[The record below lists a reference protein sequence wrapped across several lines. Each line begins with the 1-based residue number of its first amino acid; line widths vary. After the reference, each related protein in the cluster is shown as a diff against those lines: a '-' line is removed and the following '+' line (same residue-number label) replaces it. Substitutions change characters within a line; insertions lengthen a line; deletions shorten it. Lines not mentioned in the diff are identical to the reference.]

1 MEQQDLNQT
10 QVQQTE
16 SAQATSSQI
25 SPIPTETP
33 SQQPPK
39 SKKKTLYIVIAVLIV
54 LLIGSGAWFVYAN
67 NTASQ
72 EEMAYQILEN
82 NDNPQDYQDFLEK
95 YPNSE
100 HADEVRQRLTKL
112 EEMLAKWN
120 TIALS
125 DNVNDF
131 INFKNTYNDI
141 QYGRL
146 CDIKI
151 DSLDFIIAQ
160 KQGTPEAYQHYLDS
174 HPDGRYASEASI
186 AQGTLRDQ
194 EVDEQD
200 RQQICSVVTEFF
212 NGFASLDDN
221 RICANIASTMDK
233 FLKHSNVNKSN
244 VLSTIHGMFNEHIQ
258 SCQFNVNRDFQ
269 IKRNG
274 SSYIA
279 TFTVDQ
285 HIERDNEGKT
295 FGQYKCTA
303 VISEQM
309 LITSLTMDEISSQQN
324 N

>member
-1 MEQQDLNQT
+1 
-10 QVQQTE
+10 
-16 SAQATSSQI
+16 
-25 SPIPTETP
+25 
-33 SQQPPK
+33 
-39 SKKKTLYIVIAVLIV
+39 
-54 LLIGSGAWFVYAN
+54 
-67 NTASQ
+67 
-72 EEMAYQILEN
+72 
-82 NDNPQDYQDFLEK
+82 
-95 YPNSE
+95 
-100 HADEVRQRLTKL
+100 
-112 EEMLAKWN
+112 MLAKWN

-221 RICANIASTMDK
+221 RICSNIASTMDK
-233 FLKHSNVNKSN
+233 FLKHSSVNKSN

-258 SCQFNVNRDFQ
+258 SNAIMKVRLL
-269 IKRNG
+269 
-274 SSYIA
+274 
-279 TFTVDQ
+279 
-285 HIERDNEGKT
+285 DNT
-295 FGQYKCTA
+295 NALQSLANKCLSHRLQWTKFRHNKI
-303 VISEQM
+303 ISN
-309 LITSLTMDEISSQQN
+309 LLFILV
-324 N
+324 

>member
-16 SAQATSSQI
+16 STQATSSQI
-25 SPIPTETP
+25 PPIPTETP

-146 CDIKI
+146 CDIKS
-151 DSLDFIIAQ
+151 DS
-160 KQGTPEAYQHYLDS
+160 
-174 HPDGRYASEASI
+174 
-186 AQGTLRDQ
+186 
-194 EVDEQD
+194 
-200 RQQICSVVTEFF
+200 
-212 NGFASLDDN
+212 
-221 RICANIASTMDK
+221 
-233 FLKHSNVNKSN
+233 
-244 VLSTIHGMFNEHIQ
+244 
-258 SCQFNVNRDFQ
+258 
-269 IKRNG
+269 
-274 SSYIA
+274 
-279 TFTVDQ
+279 
-285 HIERDNEGKT
+285 
-295 FGQYKCTA
+295 
-303 VISEQM
+303 
-309 LITSLTMDEISSQQN
+309 
-324 N
+324 

>member
-1 MEQQDLNQT
+1 MEQQKLNQE
-10 QVQQTE
+10 QVQQAE
-16 SAQATSSQI
+16 NAQATFPQSS
-25 SPIPTETP
+25 STEAPT
-33 SQQPPK
+33 QQPPK
-39 SKKKTLYIVIAVLIV
+39 RNKKTLYIIIAVLVV
-54 LLIGSGAWFVYAN
+54 LLIGGGAWFVCAN
-67 NTASQ
+67 NAASQ

-125 DNVNDF
+125 DNINDF

-200 RQQICSVVTEFF
+200 RQQISSIVTEFF

-221 RICANIASTMDK
+221 RICSNIASTMDK

-244 VLSTIHGMFNEHIQ
+244 VLSTIHAMFNEHIQ

-274 SSYIA
+274 TSYVA

-303 VISEQM
+303 VINDQM

>member
-1 MEQQDLNQT
+1 MEQQNLNQEQT
-10 QVQQTE
+10 QQAE
-16 SAQATSSQI
+16 NAQATFPQSS
-25 SPIPTETP
+25 PTEAPT
-33 SQQPPK
+33 QQPPK
-39 SKKKTLYIVIAVLIV
+39 RNKKTLYIIIAVLV
-54 LLIGSGAWFVYAN
+54 LLLIGGGAWFVCAN
-67 NTASQ
+67 NAASQ

-200 RQQICSVVTEFF
+200 RQQISSIVTEFF

-221 RICANIASTMDK
+221 RICSNIASTMDK

-244 VLSTIHGMFNEHIQ
+244 VLSTIHAMFNEHIQ

-274 SSYIA
+274 TSYVA

-303 VISEQM
+303 VINDQM

>member
-16 SAQATSSQI
+16 STQATSSQI
-25 SPIPTETP
+25 PPIPTETP

-160 KQGTPEAYQHYLDS
+160 KQGTPEAYQHNLDS
-174 HPDGRYASEASI
+174 HPDAR
-186 AQGTLRDQ
+186 
-194 EVDEQD
+194 
-200 RQQICSVVTEFF
+200 
-212 NGFASLDDN
+212 
-221 RICANIASTMDK
+221 
-233 FLKHSNVNKSN
+233 
-244 VLSTIHGMFNEHIQ
+244 
-258 SCQFNVNRDFQ
+258 
-269 IKRNG
+269 
-274 SSYIA
+274 
-279 TFTVDQ
+279 
-285 HIERDNEGKT
+285 
-295 FGQYKCTA
+295 
-303 VISEQM
+303 
-309 LITSLTMDEISSQQN
+309 
-324 N
+324 